1 MVVCFSGGVFQ
12 WWCVSV
18 VVCFSGGVFQWWCVC
33 SGGVF
38 VVVVCL

>member
-1 MVVCFSGGVFQ
+1 MVVCFNGGVFQ

-18 VVCFSGGVFQWWCVC
+18 VVCFSGGVF
-33 SGGVF
+33 